1 MMMHEFYM
9 INLNKGK
16 IDLYMYIYLY
26 KRVII
31 YFSDEKMTIDSKE
44 FSITRKMFTFRSFE
58 KTVQGKRI

>member
-1 MMMHEFYM
+1 MMHEFYM